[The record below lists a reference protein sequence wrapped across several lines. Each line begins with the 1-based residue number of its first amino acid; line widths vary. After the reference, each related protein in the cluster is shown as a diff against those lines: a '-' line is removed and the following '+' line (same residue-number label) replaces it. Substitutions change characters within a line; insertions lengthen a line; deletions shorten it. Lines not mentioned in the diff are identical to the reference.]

1 MQKCPIYLYTSSF
14 TVLLDL
20 DQNTR
25 TYNIMYQRDLKIQK
39 GLQNNIQFQFKNS
52 DQKLLSISNT
62 DAYVFTMF
70 HTIDRRQ
77 LIEKP
82 IAILDNGTTSTKGL
96 GLLTLS
102 ESDTLDLDKGH
113 YKFSIKKLNTD
124 GTYDQTYANTYYGVG
139 GTVEL
144 LEDVY
149 PVLQPSQIVTSWQK
163 QYNYDQEAQRYEY
176 YSGNLPAHPEYQGNT
191 ALHTVAIYC
200 TGYRGQILVEATQQN
215 TPGSFGDYVTV
226 VSTNVN
232 NFSGVTYLNF
242 NGVWSYV
249 RIRYIPT
256 KNPTTQSND
265 DSEIAYRGTVDKA
278 LYRS

>member
-39 GLQNNIQFQFKNS
+39 GLQNKIQFQFKNS

-70 HTIDRRQ
+70 HAIDRRQ

-226 VSTNVN
+226 ESTNVN

>member
-1 MQKCPIYLYTSSF
+1 MQKCPIYLYTNSF

-39 GLQNNIQFQFKNS
+39 GLQNKIQFQFKNS
-52 DQKLLSISNT
+52 DQKLLRIGDT

-70 HTIDRRQ
+70 HAIDRRQ

-82 IAILDNGTTSTKGL
+82 IAILDDGTTSTKGL

-149 PVLQPSQIVTSWQK
+149 PVLQPSQVVTSWQK
-163 QYNYDQEAQRYEY
+163 QYNYDQAAQRYEF

-200 TGYRGQILVEATQQN
+200 NRYRGQILVEATQQN

-226 VSTNVN
+226 ASTNTD

-249 RIRYIPT
+249 RVRYIPT
-256 KNPTTQSND
+256 KNPVTQNND
-265 DSEIAYRGTVDKA
+265 DSEIDYRGTVDKV

>member
-39 GLQNNIQFQFKNS
+39 GLQNKIQFQFKNS
-52 DQKLLSISNT
+52 DQKLLRISDT

-70 HTIDRRQ
+70 HAIDRRQ

-163 QYNYDQEAQRYEY
+163 QYNYDQEAQQYEY

-200 TGYRGQILVEATQQN
+200 TKYRGQILVEATQQN

-226 VSTNVN
+226 SSTTVN

-249 RIRYIPT
+249 RIRHIPT
-256 KNPTTQSND
+256 KNPTTQNND
-265 DSEIAYRGTVDKA
+265 DSEIDYRGTVDKV